1 MASSDDQ
8 VDGDDKPLDK
18 ITLIDH
24 YVAFLLSVFLKAGL
38 VDVSPFPSLETHL
51 SQSCISLIL
60 SFFFW

>member
-38 VDVSPFPSLETHL
+38 VDVSSFPSLETHL
-51 SQSCISLIL
+51 SQRWI
-60 SFFFW
+60 